1 MTKREQVIA
10 VVAAIA
16 VVFYLIY
23 RAGLGSMLD
32 ELTVARSDLAGLRE
46 ECQTQRDQL
55 RDFQAVAEEYE
66 SYANYSL
73 LEAEGDPADVF
84 SNYVFNTLI
93 ECGVPSPRLSPTEEE
108 EIEDVPNYVQ
118 ILLPVEFTAEFDLL
132 VRALGTFARQRL
144 LIRSLDI
151 SSTVDDNEA
160 PLSVKLTLTRFVR
173 IAAEEGEESEG

>member
-10 VVAAIA
+10 VMASIMVI
-16 VVFYLIY
+16 FYLIY

-32 ELTVARSDLAGLRE
+32 EMADSRNRLADLRDECRE
-46 ECQTQRDQL
+46 QRELL
-55 RDFQAVAEEYE
+55 RDFQVVAEEYE

-93 ECGVPSPRLSPTEEE
+93 ECGVSSPRLSPTEEE
-108 EIEDVPNYVQ
+108 EIADVPNYVQ

-151 SSTVDDNEA
+151 SSTIDDNES

-173 IAAEEGEESEG
+173 IAAEEESEG